1 MCGINGF
8 MMLGN
13 SMPISASNYLHEMNK
28 RIQHR
33 GPDDQGSFIDVER
46 GLALGHQR
54 LSIIDLSVG
63 GHQPMIDSSGDKIV
77 FNGEIFNYKE
87 LKKYLPNYTFK
98 TESDTEI
105 LLQLYRKYGH
115 SALKYLNGMFAFAFF
130 DQYNNELLLARDR
143 AGKKPLYYST
153 NNGVFAF
160 SSEIKALL
168 ALPWIE
174 AKPDDKALYNFLT
187 FNHLDAPQTMFEGI
201 YKLGAGE
208 LMTVNKDGIKE
219 HRSYYEINYQ
229 NLNNQTEKELEDA
242 VFNALDKSVEY
253 RMVADVPVGAFL
265 SGGVDSSAVVALMR
279 KYSSNTIKT
288 FSVGFEGQP
297 DYDERIYAQRIS
309 KMFNTEHY
317 EKVVTKS
324 DIEEFLPAIVE
335 IFDEPMADATCI
347 PIYFISQL
355 ARKHQTIVVQTGDGA
370 DELFA
375 GYKGWMKYQNL
386 YPWYHRYEHLPL
398 FLRNGVSK
406 LISYSESE
414 SPANEIIHRASKNQE
429 LFWGGA
435 KAFKE
440 STKRNFLSNEWKSKI
455 GSIDSYSVIKNRR
468 DEFSILQ
475 KKYPWLND
483 TDWMCYLGY
492 KYLIPSKYLYRMDRL
507 GMANS
512 IEIRNPFLDFNLVDL
527 ALSVPSSYKV
537 KNGIP
542 KYILKKSL
550 ERILPNDILFR
561 KKMGFC
567 VPLKEW
573 SGDIMIQ
580 QIEEKMQSFCSNYGI
595 FKEEGLKQH
604 IAEIKKGNTNYTNNL
619 WTVFFLMNW
628 FEKWIGGSK

>member
-1 MCGINGF
+1 
-8 MMLGN
+8 MLGN
-13 SMPISASNYLHEMNK
+13 SMPENASNYLHEMNK

-33 GPDDQGSFIDVER
+33 GPDDQGTFIDTDR
-46 GLALGHQR
+46 GLALGHLR
-54 LSIIDLSVG
+54 LSIIDLSSG
-63 GHQPMIDSSGDKIV
+63 GHQPMIDQSGDKIV
-77 FNGEIFNYKE
+77 FNGEIYNYKE
-87 LKKYLPNYTFK
+87 LRKHLLEYTFK

-115 SALKYLNGMFAFAFF
+115 QALQYLNGMFAFAFF
-130 DQYNNELLLARDR
+130 DQTKKELLLARDR
-143 AGKKPLYYST
+143 AGKKPLYYT
-153 NNGVFAF
+153 TKNGIFAF

-168 ALPWIE
+168 ALPWVD
-174 AKPDDKALYNFLT
+174 AKPDEVALYNFLT
-187 FNHLDAPQTMFEGI
+187 FNHLDAPQTMFDGI

-208 LMTVNKDGIKE
+208 LMTVNKSGIIE
-219 HRSYYEINYQ
+219 HRSYYDINYKD
-229 NLNNQTEKELEDA
+229 LKDQTEKELEEL
-242 VFNALDKSVEY
+242 VFKSLDKSVEY

-297 DYDERIYAQRIS
+297 DYDERIYAQQIS

-317 EKVVTKS
+317 EKVVTKN
-324 DIEEFLPAIVE
+324 DIEEFLPAIVD

-355 ARKHQTIVVQTGDGA
+355 AKKHQTIVVQTGDGA

-386 YPWYHRYEHLPL
+386 YPWYHRYENFPL
-398 FLRNGVSK
+398 ILREGVSK
-406 LISYSESE
+406 IMSYSENE
-414 SPANEIIHRASKNQE
+414 SPANEIIHRAAKNQE

-440 STKRNFLSNEWKSKI
+440 STKRNFLSNQYKSKI

-468 DEFSILQ
+468 DEFNLLQ

-492 KYLIPSKYLYRMDRL
+492 KYLIPAKYLYRMDRL

-527 ALSVPSSYKV
+527 ALSIPSSYKV

-550 ERILPNDILFR
+550 ERILPNEILYR

-580 QIEEKMQSFCSNYGI
+580 QIESKMHSFCSNYGI
-595 FKEEGLKQH
+595 FNEAGLKLH
-604 IAEIKKGNTNYTNNL
+604 IEEIKKGNTNYTNNL

-628 FEKWIGGSK
+628 FEKWMGGSK

>member
-1 MCGINGF
+1 

-13 SMPISASNYLHEMNK
+13 SMPENASNYLHEMNK

-33 GPDDQGSFIDVER
+33 GPDDQGTFIDTDR
-46 GLALGHQR
+46 GLALGHLR
-54 LSIIDLSVG
+54 LSIIDLSSG
-63 GHQPMIDSSGDKIV
+63 GHQPMIDQSGDKIV
-77 FNGEIFNYKE
+77 FNGEIYNYKE
-87 LKKYLPNYTFK
+87 LRKHLLEYTFK

-115 SALKYLNGMFAFAFF
+115 QALQYLNGMFAFAFF
-130 DQYNNELLLARDR
+130 DQTKKELLLARDR
-143 AGKKPLYYST
+143 AGKKPLYYT
-153 NNGVFAF
+153 TKNGIFAF

-168 ALPWIE
+168 ALPWVD
-174 AKPDDKALYNFLT
+174 AKPDEVALYNFLT
-187 FNHLDAPQTMFEGI
+187 FNHLDAPQTMFDGI

-208 LMTVNKDGIKE
+208 LMTVNKSGIIE
-219 HRSYYEINYQ
+219 HRSYYDINYKD
-229 NLNNQTEKELEDA
+229 LKDQTEKELEEL
-242 VFNALDKSVEY
+242 VFKSLDKSVEY

-297 DYDERIYAQRIS
+297 DYDERIYAQQIS

-317 EKVVTKS
+317 EKVVTKN
-324 DIEEFLPAIVE
+324 DIEEFLPAIVD

-355 ARKHQTIVVQTGDGA
+355 AKKHQTIVVQTGDGA

-386 YPWYHRYEHLPL
+386 YPWYHRYENFPL
-398 FLRNGVSK
+398 ILREGVSK
-406 LISYSESE
+406 IMSYSENE
-414 SPANEIIHRASKNQE
+414 SPANEIIHRAAKNQE

-440 STKRNFLSNEWKSKI
+440 STKRNFLSNQYKSKI

-468 DEFSILQ
+468 DEFNLLQ

-492 KYLIPSKYLYRMDRL
+492 KYLIPAKYLYRMDRL

-527 ALSVPSSYKV
+527 ALSIPSSYKV

-550 ERILPNDILFR
+550 ERILPNEILYR

-580 QIEEKMQSFCSNYGI
+580 QIESKMHSFCSNYGI
-595 FKEEGLKQH
+595 FNEAGLKLH
-604 IAEIKKGNTNYTNNL
+604 IEEIKKGNTNYTNNL

-628 FEKWIGGSK
+628 FEKWMGGSK